1 MSHDD
6 AEDRELLEI
15 VDRLIL
21 DVKALVLLSR
31 SEAKLRSLVSE
42 KLIGAADDDV
52 RGFIQLLMS
61 EGSSN
66 RPGAL
71 RMLGELLL
79 SAMFIVAGIVV
90 LAPIVSGGP
99 SSLSGYFDGAGA
111 TGFLGAVISHI
122 YAPIAVILGLL
133 LVVGALYTL
142 RDAAEE
148 ARRRGLAS

>member
-6 AEDRELLEI
+6 GEDRELLEI

-42 KLIGAADDDV
+42 KFIGAADDDV
-52 RGFIQLLMS
+52 RGFIQLLVS

-133 LVVGALYTL
+133 LVGALYTL